1 MPTHKVGTQISK
13 KQRRQNTS
21 QKKATDIALSDDSA
35 VYAKVTHRL
44 GNKWFSVVIY
54 DEKNRRHIP
63 DIKAKIQS
71 RNTARVELSSV
82 VNVALAEDDDPDDD
96 NPQNS
101 WATKNWEIIS
111 PLDEQTVRQLK
122 KDGKISD
129 VLATSTAVS
138 VDTLKEV
145 DRRLKAGV
153 ATEDMMDD
161 GGIEFVRDEAEDEDA
176 KVLQKK
182 DKTSKKGMARVLRT
196 EDDDV
201 NIDAI

>member
-13 KQRRQNTS
+13 KQRRQNSS

-161 GGIEFVRDEAEDEDA
+161 GGIEFVRDEPEEEDA

>member
-63 DIKAKIQS
+63 DIKAKIHS

-82 VNVALAEDDDPDDD
+82 VNVALAEDDNPDDD

-161 GGIEFVRDEAEDEDA
+161 GGIEFVRDEAEEEDT

>member
-13 KQRRQNTS
+13 KQRRQNSS

-82 VNVALAEDDDPDDD
+82 VNVALAEDDDPDDE

-161 GGIEFVRDEAEDEDA
+161 GGIEFVRDEPEEEDA